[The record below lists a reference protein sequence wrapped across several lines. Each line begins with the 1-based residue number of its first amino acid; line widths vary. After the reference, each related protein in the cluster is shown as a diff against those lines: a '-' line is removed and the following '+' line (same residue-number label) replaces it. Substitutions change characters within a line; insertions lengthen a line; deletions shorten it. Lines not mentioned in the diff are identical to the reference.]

1 MKLFKKK
8 KEDTVEKL
16 VDARLKRMLD
26 VGYFEGNKEEMTL
39 LLKQDVEYRKAKNDK
54 LRSVVTGI
62 GIGVTSLVTI
72 WGTCKTFHFEKDGNF
87 TSGASRNWINKAMDL
102 YKK

>member
-1 MKLFKKK
+1 MKLFKK

-16 VDARLKRMLD
+16 RNNRLKRMLD
-26 VGYFEGNKEEMTL
+26 GGDFEGNKEEMTL
-39 LLKQDVEYRKAKNDK
+39 LMKQDAEYRKAKNDK

-72 WGTCKTFHFEKDGNF
+72 WGTCMTFRFERDSNF
-87 TSGASRNWINKAMDL
+87 TSGASRNWINKVMDL

>member
-1 MKLFKKK
+1 MNLFKKK

-16 VDARLKRMLD
+16 INNRLKRMLD

-72 WGTCKTFHFEKDGNF
+72 WGTCKTFQFEKDGNF
-87 TSGASRNWINKAMDL
+87 TSGASRSWINKAMDL